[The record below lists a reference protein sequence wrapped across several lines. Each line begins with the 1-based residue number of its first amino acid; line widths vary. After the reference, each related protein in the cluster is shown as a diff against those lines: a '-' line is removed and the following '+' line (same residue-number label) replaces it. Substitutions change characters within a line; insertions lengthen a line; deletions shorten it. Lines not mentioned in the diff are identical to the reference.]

1 MDSPPLLGEG
11 DIRELDLLRT
21 FETRLWEMD
30 VPVNGIKCVRF
41 GLTGPPYSPTS
52 ESSKY
57 SALVSRI
64 AAAGIVLV
72 MGEQQNEQCSSVS
85 GATTLLV
92 ERVGTELVDLS
103 IVKLQTREA
112 IFDSPMPKAD
122 LDTIVLFML
131 SYSQWCGQPQPQ
143 N

>member
-11 DIRELDLLRT
+11 EIRELDLLRT
-21 FETRLWEMD
+21 FETRIWEMD

-64 AAAGIVLV
+64 SDAGIALV
-72 MGEQQNEQCSSVS
+72 MGEQQNGQGSSNVS
-85 GATTLLV
+85 GATMLI

-112 IFDSPMPKAD
+112 IFDSPIPKAD

-131 SYSQWCGQPQPQ
+131 SYSQWCGQPQP
-143 N
+143 